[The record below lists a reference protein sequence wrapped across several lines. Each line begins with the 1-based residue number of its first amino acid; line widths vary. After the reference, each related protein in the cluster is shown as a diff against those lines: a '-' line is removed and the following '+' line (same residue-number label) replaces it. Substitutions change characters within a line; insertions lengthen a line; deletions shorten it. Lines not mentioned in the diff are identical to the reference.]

1 MDTASDRIAQGF
13 TWASLAVLYYD
24 YSLTFNEEVEYI
36 WGLKFTS
43 STLLY
48 ILCRYAMIA
57 NLLYLLAHL
66 DKIGLRW
73 VPSDVAHITKPKLDT
88 ASCDT
93 WYKIIA
99 VLGVLGRAAVIV
111 TFTLRTYVVWAQSR
125 IVLTSLVMLGIAT
138 VLTDAVC
145 INSLSLCGLQSRGKP
160 DRFTFHVKLVRIREE
175 TRQLD
180 IVRSLLT
187 IVFETLSATLIFIR
201 SLQAFRKYSNQ
212 HSFTYFLMQ
221 EGAVYF
227 CIVSLFTV
235 ATFVLKVST
244 KSSYLHDL
252 LNAFTLPLS
261 GLLTARFLLH
271 LRAWNKARTSTVS
284 CTAALD
290 VESQQRAPSS
300 RSHTSISSVGIQ
312 LVSATASLNSEPSDW
327 LTTAEFGEDPML
339 KSKEFR

>member
-1 MDTASDRIAQGF
+1 MDTASDRLAQDF

-24 YSLTFNEEVEYI
+24 YSLTFNEELVEYI

-48 ILCRYAMIA
+48 ILCRYAMVA
-57 NLLYLLAHL
+57 NLLYPLAHL

-73 VPSDVAHITKPKLDT
+73 VSSDVAHITKPKLDT

-125 IVLTSLVMLGIAT
+125 IVLTSLVML
-138 VLTDAVC
+138 V
-145 INSLSLCGLQSRGKP
+145 
-160 DRFTFHVKLVRIREE
+160 
-175 TRQLD
+175 D

-201 SLQAFRKYSNQ
+201 SLQAFRKYPNQ

-227 CIVSLFTV
+227 CVVSLFTV
-235 ATFVLKVST
+235 ATFVLKVVKASLDT
-244 KSSYLHDL
+244 AYSPVLISSLFFSVDQGNTQSSYLHDL

-271 LRAWNKARTSTVS
+271 LRAWNRARTSTVS

-290 VESQQRAPSS
+290 VESQQHAPGS

-312 LVSATASLNSEPSDW
+312 LVSATASINSERSDW

>member
-1 MDTASDRIAQGF
+1 MDTASDRLAQDF

-48 ILCRYAMIA
+48 ILCRYAMVA

-73 VPSDVAHITKPKLDT
+73 VSSDVAHITKPKLDT

-138 VLTDAVC
+138 VLTDAIFVPRQTC
-145 INSLSLCGLQSRGKP
+145 ASTRG
-160 DRFTFHVKLVRIREE
+160 DTAIV
-175 TRQLD
+175 D

-201 SLQAFRKYSNQ
+201 SLQAFRKYPNQ

-227 CIVSLFTV
+227 CVVSLFTV

-290 VESQQRAPSS
+290 VESQQHAPGS

-312 LVSATASLNSEPSDW
+312 LVSATASINSERSDW